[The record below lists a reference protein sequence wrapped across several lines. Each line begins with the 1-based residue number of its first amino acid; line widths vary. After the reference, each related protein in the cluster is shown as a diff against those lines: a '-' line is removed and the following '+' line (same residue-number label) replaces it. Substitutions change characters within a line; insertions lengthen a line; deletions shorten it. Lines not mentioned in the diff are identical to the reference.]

1 MIGKNQNIIIQ
12 MQDVVKTYNT
22 GDVPFVALNNV
33 NIDIRQ
39 SEFLGIT
46 GKSGAGKSRCSI

>member
-1 MIGKNQNIIIQ
+1 